1 MSQLSLFDTS
11 TIPLPSSHPKG
22 GQNDYEELSKIDGLT
37 YIPNFITLAESC
49 SIWQFINEEIWL
61 DDLKRR
67 VQHYGY
73 KYDYKSRFIDYSM
86 KLGCLPQWSLI
97 VAQRLHKAGFMLEEP
112 DQLIVN
118 EYKPGQGIANH
129 VDCEPCF
136 GNTIASLSLG
146 SACVMDL
153 INRDSKEKVSILLEP
168 CSLIILSGTARYQWT
183 HGIQGRK
190 TDTFKNVKFDRNDR
204 ISLTFRKVKI

>member
-1 MSQLSLFDTS
+1 MSQLSLFDTN
-11 TIPLPSSHPKG
+11 IVPLTSFYQKG
-22 GQNDYEELSKIDGLT
+22 GQNDYEELNKVDGLI
-37 YIPNFITLAESC
+37 YIPNFITLAESS

-86 KLGCLPQWSLI
+86 KLGCLPQWSLT
-97 VAQRLHKAGFMLEEP
+97 VAQRLHRSGFMVEEP

-153 INRDSKEKVSILLEP
+153 INKESKVKVSILLEP
-168 CSLIILSGTARYQWT
+168 CSLVILSGAARYQWT

-190 TDTFKNVKFDRNDR
+190 TDTFKNLKFDRSDR
-204 ISLTFRKVKI
+204 ISLTFRKVKF